1 VVHIGLTEA
10 GREAVAEA
18 AERVSAN
25 RARVRD
31 QLSPEEQAQAAALL
45 RRLADIVEEQL

>member
-1 VVHIGLTEA
+1 MRVALTEGGRDAVATA
-10 GREAVAEA
+10 GRQVAE
-18 AERVSAN
+18 R

-45 RRLADIVEEQL
+45 RRLAAVLEDEL